1 MTGRG
6 VSPPVAVALATV
18 AFFALAIAG
27 LGMASLLLEA
37 DVIATPGVG
46 QLAGVAAVALSTA
59 AFGGLLWAYLRQ
71 PQPSYVAALPV
82 TVAAVLAYL
91 LGIGVGAMLQGTD
104 AALALAAAGGFATSW
119 FALVL
124 AGAAFVAS
132 WSAVALVRT
141 RAERPR
147 WPWERDE
154 PDEP

>member
-6 VSPPVAVALATV
+6 VAPPVAVALATV
-18 AFFALAIAG
+18 AFLALAIGG

-46 QLAGVAAVALSTA
+46 QLAGILALTVSTG
-59 AFGGLLWAYLRQ
+59 AFGGLLWAYLRR

-82 TVAAVLAYL
+82 TVAAMLAYL
-91 LGIGVGAMLQGTD
+91 VGFGLGAMLQGTD

-124 AGAAFVAS
+124 AGAAFVAA

-147 WPWERDE
+147 WPWERDDL
-154 PDEP
+154 DEP